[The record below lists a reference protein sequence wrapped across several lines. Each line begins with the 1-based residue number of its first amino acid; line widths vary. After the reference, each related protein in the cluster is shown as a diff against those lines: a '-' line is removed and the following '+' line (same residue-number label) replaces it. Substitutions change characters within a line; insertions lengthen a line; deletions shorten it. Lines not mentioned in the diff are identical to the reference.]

1 MVVTRKVRPKKDE
14 PSTSEAVEDGDEEI
28 LPESEEP
35 LSDAADDPGEAV
47 EESIDI
53 KAELAQSEPEDVIRP
68 EGKRQPKPSFKV
80 KYANTKLAGKKMVD
94 FLVKS
99 RLDIAELF
107 DGND

>member
-28 LPESEEP
+28 LPETEEP

-53 KAELAQSEPEDVIRP
+53 KAELAQSEPEDSRP

-94 FLVKS
+94 FLVKK
-99 RLDIAELF
+99 RLAMTKLF